1 MTVKT
6 TKGHKTAT
14 AHTISENDLLTEALA
29 LAIDTLVR
37 ESAWLEARNPASAG
51 VLVMRERAKSMSALL
66 EARA

>member
-6 TKGHKTAT
+6 TKRAET
-14 AHTISENDLLTEALA
+14 AHSRDISEKDLITEALA
-29 LAIDTLVR
+29 LAVDTLVR

-66 EARA
+66 EMRS